1 MFLKDTWINTLK
13 TAIKNNLRDSGKGL
27 YDLEQDD
34 WDLYQMSKLHKLMMR
49 IKFILQDSVR
59 YLVQN
64 SLISFTQ
71 LLLDA
76 CHGILNCS
84 EDMEWGDDLIN
95 SPYR

>member
-1 MFLKDTWINTLK
+1 MLT
-13 TAIKNNLRDSGKGL
+13 TAVKMGLRNAGKGW
-27 YDLEQDD
+27 YSLEQSS
-34 WDLYQMSKLHKLMMR
+34 WDVYQMSKLHKLMKR
-49 IKFILQDSVR
+49 VRFILQDSVR

-64 SLISFTQ
+64 SLITFIQ

>member
-13 TAIKNNLRDSGKGL
+13 TAVKSNLRDGGKGL
-27 YDLEQDD
+27 YNLEESH
-34 WDLYQMSKLHKLMMR
+34 WDVYQMSKLRKLMKR

>member
-1 MFLKDTWINTLK
+1 MKSNLIDAGKDWY
-13 TAIKNNLRDSGKGL
+13 NL
-27 YDLEQDD
+27 EEIH
-34 WDLYQMSKLHKLMMR
+34 WDVYQMSKLRKLMKR

-76 CHGILNCS
+76 CCDVLNCS
-84 EDMEWGDDLIN
+84 ENMEWGDDLIN